1 MYRVLIGSA
10 HTNKEPGS
18 IYNGYREFDIARKIL
33 EKTIPYLEK
42 SKIEFNVVP
51 IDLELISR
59 IDWINKTGYSEKN
72 NDIFVEIHINDG
84 GKRGIEG
91 WFRGNSTETNKSQ
104 RLAEFLVNSMCTKL
118 KFENQGVCCEYDQPH
133 GGLLILNQTNT
144 ISALIEILYI
154 DNEEDLKILIDDTQL
169 DLIGKNLSLSIEEY
183 LEDVKKNPNT
193 KNKVIPRKTKDK
205 YYEDFLL
212 DVDNEYNQEN
222 TQIENSK
229 TDANLQPTQQISANN
244 YNTNTATYKTNT
256 NSGGTSVNNQTINDY
271 NAQNQA
277 SHQHSNKLLTR
288 EERKA
293 LIEKVYKIVL
303 GREPTQKECDDNLR
317 TSIEEF
323 DLIKKLIE
331 SEEHKNIINESK
343 EYKKLTEEVKTIT
356 EEKLRIEKE
365 LKESQ
370 KMIIAL
376 EKVNTLKNKALRKL
390 QKAFVESN
398 IIKKG
403 SYFDHSKDIN
413 LDTIK
418 ETSNFV
424 TLHKYKRRNF
434 IKYIIQLLRL

>member
-42 SKIEFNVVP
+42 SNLEFNVVP

-59 IDWINKTGYSEKN
+59 IDWINKTGYSQNE

-91 WFRGNSTETNKSQ
+91 WFRENSTETNKSQ

-118 KFENQGVCCEYDQPH
+118 KFENQGVCSEYDQPH

-154 DNEEDLKILIDDTQL
+154 DNEEDLKILIDETKL
-169 DLIGKNLSLSIEEY
+169 DLIGKSLSLSIEEY
-183 LEDVKKNPNT
+183 IADVKKNPNT
-193 KNKVIPRKTKDK
+193 KNRILPRKTKDQYYNK

-212 DVDNEYNQEN
+212 DFNDEYKDN
-222 TQIENSK
+222 TQGEYTTNTK
-229 TDANLQPTQQISANN
+229 TDITISHTQ
-244 YNTNTATYKTNT
+244 KTNT
-256 NSGGTSVNNQTINDY
+256 DIGNSNMNQTTNNNYQNSNNQT
-271 NAQNQA
+271 NQ
-277 SHQHSNKLLTR
+277 QHSNKLLTR

-303 GREPTQKECDDNLR
+303 GREPTQKECDDNLK
-317 TSIEEF
+317 TSIDEF

-331 SEEHKNIINESK
+331 SEEHKNILNESK
-343 EYKKLTEEVKTIT
+343 EYKKLTEEVKILK
-356 EEKLRIEKE
+356 EEKVRIEKE

-370 KMIIAL
+370 KMITSL

-403 SYFDHSKDIN
+403 SYLDHSKDIN
-413 LDTIK
+413 LDAIK
-418 ETSNFV
+418 ESANFV
-424 TLHKYKRRNF
+424 ALHKYKRKNF

>member
-42 SKIEFNVVP
+42 SGIEFNVVP
-51 IDLELISR
+51 IDLELVSR

-91 WFRGNSTETNKSQ
+91 WFRGNSTETNTSQ

-118 KFENQGVCCEYDQPH
+118 KFENQGVCSEYDQPI

-144 ISALIEILYI
+144 ISVLLEILYI
-154 DNEEDLKILIDDTQL
+154 DNEEDLKILTDDVQL

-183 LEDVKKNPNT
+183 IADVKKNPNT
-193 KNKVIPRKTKDK
+193 KNRIIPRKTKDQYYDK
-205 YYEDFLL
+205 YYEDFLP
-212 DVDNEYNQEN
+212 DFNDEYQEN
-222 TQIENSK
+222 IQGEYTNTK
-229 TDANLQPTQQISANN
+229 TDDISISPTQ
-244 YNTNTATYKTNT
+244 KTNT
-256 NSGGTSVNNQTINDY
+256 NIGNSTTNQTINDNY
-271 NAQNQA
+271 KNTNNQTTQ
-277 SHQHSNKLLTR
+277 QHSNKLLTR
-288 EERKA
+288 EERKV
-293 LIEKVYKIVL
+293 LIEKIYKTVL
-303 GREPTQKECDDNLR
+303 GREPTQKEYDDNLR
-317 TSIEEF
+317 ISIEEF

-331 SEEHKNIINESK
+331 SEEHKNILNESQ
-343 EYKKLTEEVKTIT
+343 EYKKITEEIKILK

-370 KMIIAL
+370 KMITAL

-413 LDTIK
+413 LDEIK

-424 TLHKYKRRNF
+424 TLHKYKRKNL

>member
-42 SKIEFNVVP
+42 SGIEFNVVP
-51 IDLELISR
+51 IDLELVSR

-91 WFRGNSTETNKSQ
+91 WFRGNSTETNTSQ

-118 KFENQGVCCEYDQPH
+118 KFENQGVCSEYDQPQ

-144 ISALIEILYI
+144 ISVLLEILYI
-154 DNEEDLKILIDDTQL
+154 DNEEDLKILTDDVQL

-183 LEDVKKNPNT
+183 IADVKKNPNT
-193 KNKVIPRKTKDK
+193 KNRIIPRKTKDQYYDK
-205 YYEDFLL
+205 YYEDFLP
-212 DVDNEYNQEN
+212 DFDDEYQEN
-222 TQIENSK
+222 IQGEYINTK
-229 TDANLQPTQQISANN
+229 TDDISISPTQ
-244 YNTNTATYKTNT
+244 KTNT
-256 NSGGTSVNNQTINDY
+256 NIGNSTTNQTINDNY
-271 NAQNQA
+271 KNTNNQTTQ
-277 SHQHSNKLLTR
+277 QHSNKLLTR
-288 EERKA
+288 EERKV
-293 LIEKVYKIVL
+293 LIEKIYKTVL
-303 GREPTQKECDDNLR
+303 GREPTQKEYDDNLR
-317 TSIEEF
+317 ISIEEF

-331 SEEHKNIINESK
+331 SEEHNNILNESQ
-343 EYKKLTEEVKTIT
+343 EYKKITEEIKILK

-370 KMIIAL
+370 KMITAL
-376 EKVNTLKNKALRKL
+376 EKVNALKNKALRKL

-413 LDTIK
+413 LDEIK

-424 TLHKYKRRNF
+424 TLHKYKRKNL